1 MVCIYLYTVLKV
13 FSVHS
18 LKSILTVCGVYLLV
32 CWTESLWCVF
42 TCMRYWCILCASL
55 PACSTDEFVC
65 VILLVCCTDV
75 FVCASL
81 HVCGTDVFVCAYLL
95 VCGTDVFVCD
105 VRRLR
110 GLRPLPGR
118 LVQLL
123 FCWHVYQNKMNT
135 YIIPQCIQYYFV
147 VAVNHLNI

>member
-1 MVCIYLYTVLKV
+1 M
-13 FSVHS
+13 
-18 LKSILTVCGVYLLV
+18 
-32 CWTESLWCVF
+32 
-42 TCMRYWCILCASL
+42 SL

-75 FVCASL
+75 FVCVSI

-135 YIIPQCIQYYFV
+135 YIIPQCIQYYLV